1 MIVDTLIKIYHKTL
15 KKANFE
21 KTTGWR
27 MYEDTIDYVISESDL
42 KSTEKAAE
50 LLTKKYYSQKSQKG
64 LGYKF
69 DNTD

>member
-1 MIVDTLIKIYHKTL
+1 
-15 KKANFE
+15 
-21 KTTGWR
+21 

-50 LLTKKYYSQKSQKG
+50 LLTKKYYSQKSQKS